1 MIMSVISFRTKKE
14 EKEKVKAKRDGL
26 NVFQEAL
33 HIIDELGAERV
44 HDKLGQ
50 QYMKAFMGYKGINKN
65 RFTIALVLGL
75 SEDEYKEYVE
85 RMFEL
90 SYSLEMF
97 DATYSQ
103 ADRSDGIAVAVCL
116 TILPRIIELLD
127 WFDKVYD
134 IIETRWDSQPEDL
147 NLEVASLFI
156 QSCDMF
162 GLDKEEI
169 NIDYENLL
177 NASRSADRYVIVD
190 LNGLKMRYKT
200 FKDKGQALMYIMQ
213 HSHLKRDNLIER
225 Y

>member
-1 MIMSVISFRTKKE
+1 MI
-14 EKEKVKAKRDGL
+14 
-26 NVFQEAL
+26 
-33 HIIDELGAERV
+33 ELA
-44 HDKLGQ
+44 
-50 QYMKAFMGYKGINKN
+50 
-65 RFTIALVLGL
+65 
-75 SEDEYKEYVE
+75 
-85 RMFEL
+85 
-90 SYSLEMF
+90 YSLEMF
-97 DATYSQ
+97 EATYSQ

-116 TILPRIIELLD
+116 TVLPRIVDLLD

-134 IIETRWDSQPEDL
+134 LIETRWDSQPEDL

-156 QSCDMF
+156 KSCDMF

-200 FKDKGQALMYIMQ
+200 FKDRGEALLYIMQ
-213 HSHLKRDNLIER
+213 NRHLSRNNLIER

>member
-1 MIMSVISFRTKKE
+1 MSVISFRAREPEKHELKK
-14 EKEKVKAKRDGL
+14 KRDGL

-33 HIIDELGAERV
+33 SIIDELGAERI

-65 RFTIALVLGL
+65 RFSIALVLGL
-75 SEDEYKEYVE
+75 SEDEYRDYVE

-90 SYSLEMF
+90 ANALEMF

-103 ADRSDGIAVAVCL
+103 TDRHDGIAVAVCL
-116 TILPRIIELLD
+116 TILPRIVELLD

-134 IIETRWDSQPEDL
+134 IIETRWDSSPEDL

-156 QSCDMF
+156 KSCDMF

-177 NASRSADRYVIVD
+177 SASRSVDRYIVVD

-200 FKDKGQALMYIMQ
+200 FQDKGQALMYIMQ
-213 HSHLKRDNLIER
+213 NKHLKRENLLEM

>member
-1 MIMSVISFRTKKE
+1 MSVISFRTKKE
-14 EKEKVKAKRDGL
+14 EKEKVKGKRDGL

-33 HIIDELGAERV
+33 HIVDELGAERV

-90 SYSLEMF
+90 SYSLDMF
-97 DATYSQ
+97 NATYSQ
-103 ADRSDGIAVAVCL
+103 ADRQDGIAVAVCL
-116 TILPRIIELLD
+116 TILPRIVELLD
-127 WFDKVYD
+127 WFDKIYD
-134 IIETRWDSQPEDL
+134 LIEVRWDSQPEDL
-147 NLEVASLFI
+147 NLEVAGLFF

-177 NASRSADRYVIVD
+177 HASRSADRYVIVD

-200 FKDKGQALMYIMQ
+200 FKDKGEALLYIMQ
-213 HSHLKRDNLIER
+213 NRHLKRDNLIER

>member
-1 MIMSVISFRTKKE
+1 MSVIPFRSREPEKHELKK
-14 EKEKVKAKRDGL
+14 KHDGFS
-26 NVFQEAL
+26 VFQEAL

-44 HDKLGQ
+44 YNRLGQ
-50 QYMKAFMGYKGINKN
+50 QYMRALMGYKDINKN
-65 RFTIALVLGL
+65 RFSIALVLGL

-90 SYSLEMF
+90 AYSLEMF
-97 DATYSQ
+97 DATYLQ

-116 TILPRIIELLD
+116 TVLPRIIELLD
-127 WFDKVYD
+127 WFDKIYD
-134 IIETRWDSQPEDL
+134 LIEVRWESQPEDL
-147 NLEVASLFI
+147 NLEVADLFI
-156 QSCDMF
+156 QSCDKF

-177 NASRSADRYVIVD
+177 HASRSVDRYVIVD

-200 FKDKGQALMYIMQ
+200 FKDKGEALMYIMQ
-213 HSHLKRDNLIER
+213 NRYLSRNNLIER

>member
-1 MIMSVISFRTKKE
+1 MSVISFRTKKE
-14 EKEKVKAKRDGL
+14 EKEAVKEKKRDGL

-33 HIIDELGAERV
+33 SIIDELGAERV
-44 HDKLGQ
+44 HDRLGQ
-50 QYMKAFMGYKGINKN
+50 QYMKAYMGYKGINKN
-65 RFTIALVLGL
+65 RYSIALVLGL

-90 SYSLEMF
+90 AYSLEMF

-116 TILPRIIELLD
+116 TVLPRIIELLD

-156 QSCDMF
+156 QSADMF

-177 NASRSADRYVIVD
+177 HASRSADRYVIVD

-200 FKDKGQALMYIMQ
+200 FKDKSEALLYIMQ
-213 HSHLKRDNLIER
+213 NKHLKRDNLIER

>member
-1 MIMSVISFRTKKE
+1 MSVISFRSKKE
-14 EKEKVKAKRDGL
+14 EKEKVKGKRDGL

-44 HDKLGQ
+44 HDRLGQ
-50 QYMKAFMGYKGINKN
+50 QYMKALMGYKGINKN
-65 RFTIALVLGL
+65 RFSIALVLGL

-103 ADRSDGIAVAVCL
+103 TDRSDGIAVAVCL

-177 NASRSADRYVIVD
+177 HASRSADRYVIVD

-200 FKDKGQALMYIMQ
+200 FKDKGEALLYIMQ
-213 HSHLKRDNLIER
+213 NRHLKRDNLIER

>member
-14 EKEKVKAKRDGL
+14 EKEKVKTKRDGL

-33 HIIDELGAERV
+33 HIVDELGAERV
-44 HDKLGQ
+44 HNRLGQ
-50 QYMKAFMGYKGINKN
+50 QYMKALMGYKGINKN
-65 RFTIALVLGL
+65 RFSIALVLGL

-90 SYSLEMF
+90 SYSLDMF

-103 ADRSDGIAVAVCL
+103 ADRQDGIAVAVCL

-134 IIETRWDSQPEDL
+134 LIEVRWDSQPEDL
-147 NLEVASLFI
+147 NLEVAGLFI

-177 NASRSADRYVIVD
+177 HASRSADRYVIVD

-200 FKDKGQALMYIMQ
+200 FKDKGEALLYIMQ
-213 HSHLKRDNLIER
+213 NRHLKRDNLIER